1 MLAFARTNTSSRCA
15 QFSSLLLPMI
25 GQPIIPTHIRRK
37 ESIPYMHLINSD
49 PFITKIS
56 HSNYIVKSYND
67 VMMRREFSNMIGKT
81 LGWDWKKRAAVQRM
95 ADHKKEETER
105 SRRIQFEVDTFRNK
119 KHLEIHSI
127 TDKLSIKLIFPS
139 MNVYNRVKDAL
150 TSTFH
155 VEKVYQPHSHLNHHS
170 SESEEQS
177 ITTSEENVIDNEE
190 QVIQV
195 IQDRPNPTLSQIP
208 PVLYFSYFDYDEIL
222 KFFTENFDD
231 ILLEPIPN
239 FVFEVLDHY
248 DMMVKAF
255 KTRQKRNKSEYDLSL
270 RLPAKMFSSILPFQ
284 KEGIEFG
291 ISRDGRVM
299 LCDEMGLGKTLQA
312 LGIACY
318 YTKDWP
324 MLIVGPCSLHNN
336 WKKELTTW
344 IDMDWVKKTVGDT
357 FNIQGDSLE
366 QYIAIVDSTQNLM
379 KLIDE
384 TSVQPKKYLAFII
397 SYDLISK
404 NSTND
409 TKISEWLSKFSLIIG
424 DESHMIKNDDS
435 KRAKNILPLL
445 KTSKRVILISG
456 TASPSRPIELFTQMK
471 ALLSSQKGKAT
482 LLKKTQFGE
491 RYCDLKS
498 TYFTGADYRGSKR
511 LSELHVLLSRSV
523 MIRRL
528 KRDVLSQLPPK
539 RRFLTYLNLP
549 EEDIGPHR
557 LTFESFR
564 KRKKGSILDPNDSE
578 VLQKYNLTA
587 VAKQRSIGLFA
598 RKYLRKGEKFL
609 IFAHHRS
616 VMNTIEEHIRD
627 EIQDIKV
634 REGKTYKFVRID
646 GETPIDQRQDI
657 SQQFREDPDVKVAIL
672 SIAVAGVGL
681 NFVPCKT
688 VVFGELTWNS
698 GSLVQCED
706 RAHRIGQKSTVDI
719 HYLIARNTLDEYIW
733 ELLSHKIDVV
743 SETLN
748 GEKELENEH
757 HITRGSKEIIDI

>member
-1 MLAFARTNTSSRCA
+1 MIA
-15 QFSSLLLPMI
+15 QY
-25 GQPIIPTHIRRK
+25 
-37 ESIPYMHLINSD
+37 SIS
-49 PFITKIS
+49 
-56 HSNYIVKSYND
+56 
-67 VMMRREFSNMIGKT
+67 
-81 LGWDWKKRAAVQRM
+81 
-95 ADHKKEETER
+95 
-105 SRRIQFEVDTFRNK
+105 
-119 KHLEIHSI
+119 
-127 TDKLSIKLIFPS
+127 
-139 MNVYNRVKDAL
+139 
-150 TSTFH
+150 
-155 VEKVYQPHSHLNHHS
+155 
-170 SESEEQS
+170 
-177 ITTSEENVIDNEE
+177 
-190 QVIQV
+190 
-195 IQDRPNPTLSQIP
+195 
-208 PVLYFSYFDYDEIL
+208 
-222 KFFTENFDD
+222 
-231 ILLEPIPN
+231 
-239 FVFEVLDHY
+239 
-248 DMMVKAF
+248 
-255 KTRQKRNKSEYDLSL
+255 
-270 RLPAKMFSSILPFQ
+270 
-284 KEGIEFG
+284 
-291 ISRDGRVM
+291 
-299 LCDEMGLGKTLQA
+299 DEMGLGKTLQA
-312 LGIACY
+312 LGISCFY
-318 YTKDWP
+318 SKDWP
-324 MLIVGPCSLHNN
+324 ILIVGPCSLHNN

-357 FNIQGDSLE
+357 FNIQGESLE
-366 QYIAIVDSTQNLM
+366 KYIAIVDSTQNLL

-384 TSVQPKKYLAFII
+384 TTVQPKKYLAFII

-404 NSTND
+404 NSSFD
-409 TKISEWLSKFSLIIG
+409 AKINEWLSKFSLIIG

-435 KRAKNILPLL
+435 KRAKHILPLL

-471 ALLSSQKGKAT
+471 ALLSGQKGKAT

-557 LTFESFR
+557 LNFESFK
-564 KRKKGSILDPNDSE
+564 KRKKGILDPNDSE

-587 VAKQRSIGLFA
+587 VAKQRTIGLFS
-598 RKYLRKGEKFL
+598 RKYLRKGSKFL
-609 IFAHHRS
+609 IFAHHRA
-616 VMNTIEEHIRD
+616 VLDTIEEHIRD
-627 EIQDIKV
+627 EIQLIQAE
-634 REGKTYKFVRID
+634 EGKTYKFVRID
-646 GETPIDQRQDI
+646 GETPVDQRHDI
-657 SQQFREDPDVKVAIL
+657 SQQFRDDPDVKVAIL

-681 NFVPCKT
+681 NFVPCQT

-748 GEKELENEH
+748 GEKELSEEH
-757 HITRGSKEIIDI
+757 HITKGSKEIIDI